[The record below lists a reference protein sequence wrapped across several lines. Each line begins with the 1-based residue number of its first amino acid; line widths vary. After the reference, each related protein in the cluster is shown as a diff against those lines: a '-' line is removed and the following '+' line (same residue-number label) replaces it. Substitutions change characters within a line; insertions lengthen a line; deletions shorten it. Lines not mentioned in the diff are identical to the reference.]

1 MGLLLAADANAPRA
15 SAIGGVTAG
24 GQEQLL
30 LTGLQVREIRTA
42 RGLRQQRMGEAYTP
56 SRMDYG
62 PDGRV
67 VVGVPHSRDQAFRIR
82 WQTRQEAIIG
92 RSDLLPRLGILTL

>member
-1 MGLLLAADANAPRA
+1 MGLLLAADGSAPLA
-15 SAIGGVTAG
+15 SAINGLTAD

-30 LTGLQVREIRTA
+30 LTGLQVREIGTA

-67 VVGVPHSRDQAFRIR
+67 IVGVPDSWDHAFRIR
-82 WQTRQEAIIG
+82 WQTRQEAII
-92 RSDLLPRLGILTL
+92 RRLDLLPSLGILTL